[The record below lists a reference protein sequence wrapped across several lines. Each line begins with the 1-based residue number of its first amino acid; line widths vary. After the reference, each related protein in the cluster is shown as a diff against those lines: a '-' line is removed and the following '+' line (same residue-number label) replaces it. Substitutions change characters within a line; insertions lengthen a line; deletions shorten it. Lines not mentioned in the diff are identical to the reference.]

1 MTEYEKMRK
10 LTANKDLKAV
20 LEEFKQKC
28 IQCGQGEKFDNFM
41 VFANEEYKKA
51 ETKLLSIL
59 TYGVQRL
66 PNETPQD
73 MERLKAV
80 YKASIT
86 NRLQQEKLDW
96 NSIDTSDITKKYNEL
111 LEKLER
117 LEEKLNKATD
127 PKEVDELQ
135 EELDRIKYDILP
147 SSSALYLFNSALT
160 HHNKRKKIETTKNG
174 TKQSDR
180 HKEISYTAASGKGY
194 TITQR
199 DKRTGDQIELTL
211 TNADKL
217 KGKCVKKCFAFL
229 LTMSN
234 KQKFSPVISFSL
246 QELVDRGMYSSLDNA
261 RRGLKS
267 ALDTLQN
274 IKFRGTI
281 KKGKKNEISQ
291 AEAGVLFY
299 HYKIKNNFVEVSVNE
314 NFNIEFIASYY
325 ALFPQYAYSL
335 TNSNAFDLCEYIFM
349 RARQN
354 TAAIKRDNKFNI
366 SFKRIRE
373 LLALPTQE
381 EIEAKG
387 SKWKPKQYVIDPILT
402 AIKDIQEAAKA
413 SNNTEVSFVTRKMC
427 ENKHLC
433 DFLEGYLE
441 VSFEG
446 EMHEKLS
453 KIATLQEKRISEMA
467 RRNGKFLEQKE

>member
-1 MTEYEKMRK
+1 MTQYEKDK
-10 LTANKDLKAV
+10 ELIGDKDLKW
-20 LEEFKQKC
+20 LLKELKEKC
-28 IQCGQGEKFDNFM
+28 SQCGQSEKFDEFM
-41 VFANEEYKKA
+41 LFANEKYKEA

-73 MERLKAV
+73 SERLKEV
-80 YKASIT
+80 YKASIM
-86 NRLQQEKLDW
+86 NRLHQERLEW
-96 NSIDTSDITKKYNEL
+96 NSIDTSDIMKKYSEL
-111 LEKLER
+111 LEKLES
-117 LEEKLNKATD
+117 LEEKINKATN
-127 PKEVDELQ
+127 PEEVDKLQ

-147 SSSALYLFNSALT
+147 TSSALYLFNNAIT
-160 HHNKRKKIETTKNG
+160 YHDKRKKIETTKSG

-180 HKEISYTAASGKGY
+180 HKEISYASAGEHGY

-199 DKRTGDQIELTL
+199 DKRTGNQVELTL

-217 KGKCVKKCFAFL
+217 KGKCTKKCFAFL

-246 QELVDRGMYSSLDNA
+246 QELVDRGMYSSQDNA

-281 KKGKKNEISQ
+281 KKGKKKEISQ
-291 AEAGVLFY
+291 TEAGVLFY

-325 ALFPQYAYSL
+325 ALFPQFAYSL

-354 TAAIKRDNKFNI
+354 TGVIKRNNSFNI
-366 SFKRIRE
+366 SFRRIRE
-373 LLALPTQE
+373 LLALPTQD

-387 SKWKPKQYVIDPILT
+387 GKWKPKQYVIDPILA
-402 AIKDIQEAAKA
+402 AIRDIQEAAKA
-413 SNNTEVSFVTRKMC
+413 SKHTEVSFVTRNIGTHKNLG
-427 ENKHLC
+427 E
-433 DFLEGYLE
+433 FLDGYLE
-441 VSFEG
+441 VTFQG
-446 EMHEKLS
+446 EIYQKLS
-453 KIATLQEKRISEMA
+453 KIASQQSKKRAEQIGA
-467 RRNGKFLEQKE
+467 RREG